1 MAIDADK
8 AVFFCFLNEI
18 FFLIGRRKVES
29 NVHTA
34 SVFFYGMPFI
44 KSVAFVDDVVNQFCF
59 FLVSFFNDI
68 QSALFYY
75 PVEHLVQCVNA
86 EYRRRIVGGIFFNKC
101 FVLKERGDIGTRR
114 FCKILFK
121 NDKSHTGGTQVFLY
135 ACPNHVEAVEIYAA
149 GKDIRGHV
157 TNDRDIYFRKFPIF
171 RAINRIVCCNVEI
184 ICFRLYQAVFG
195 NVGIVSIFGG
205 VCIIYFSEER
215 SGITSFVCPHAGI
228 CVSGAGVEEIITF
241 HKELHGAATLNE
253 YDFMIRCKLHEIE
266 KQ

>member
-18 FFLIGRRKVES
+18 FFLIGRRKVER

-135 ACPNHVEAVEIYAA
+135 ACPNHVETVEIYAS

-157 TNDRDIYFRKFPIF
+157 TNDGDLYLRKFPIF

-241 HKELHGAATLNE
+241 HKELHGAAALNK
-253 YDFMIRCKLHEIE
+253 YDFMIRCQLHEIE